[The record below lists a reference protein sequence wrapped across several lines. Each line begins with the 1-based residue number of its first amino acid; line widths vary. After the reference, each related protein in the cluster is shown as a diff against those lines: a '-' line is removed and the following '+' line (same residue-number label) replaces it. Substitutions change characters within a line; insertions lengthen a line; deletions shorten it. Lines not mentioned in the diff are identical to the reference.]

1 MNGISFTGLWGD
13 ARTLLISATVL
24 AGSALLGGL
33 VHLTLFAFANR
44 LIRRSSSTLKLLLVK
59 HTRPPARY
67 MLPLIA
73 LALALPAT
81 PLPDRFKE
89 PLEHFLT
96 LCLIGCLGW
105 LLITIIQVT
114 ATLLRTRYSIA
125 VEDNLQAR
133 RIHTQTEV
141 LERIFIGCVV
151 IITMAAML
159 VTFPS
164 ARQIGTSV
172 FASAG
177 IAGVIVGMAA
187 RSTFASLIAGLQVAL
202 TQPIRI
208 DDAVVVEGEWGWIE
222 EIETTYVVVRL
233 WDLRRLILPLTYF
246 IEKPFQN
253 WTRTTAEVVGTVFV
267 YVDYT
272 LPVAVV
278 REELQNI
285 LKDSKLWNGKTCV
298 LQVTELTEG
307 SMQLRCLMSANSSSA
322 VFDLRCV
329 VRERMID
336 FLQKNYPGCLPV
348 RRAAVRLT
356 AEAPLPAPR
365 Q

>member
-1 MNGISFTGLWGD
+1 TGLWGD

-44 LIRRSSSTLKLLLVK
+44 LIRRSSSTLRLLLVK

-81 PLPDRFKE
+81 PLPARFKE
-89 PLEHFLT
+89 PLEPFLP

-151 IITMAAML
+151 IITLAAM
-159 VTFPS
+159 
-164 ARQIGTSV
+164 
-172 FASAG
+172 
-177 IAGVIVGMAA
+177 
-187 RSTFASLIAGLQVAL
+187 
-202 TQPIRI
+202 
-208 DDAVVVEGEWGWIE
+208 
-222 EIETTYVVVRL
+222 
-233 WDLRRLILPLTYF
+233 
-246 IEKPFQN
+246 
-253 WTRTTAEVVGTVFV
+253 
-267 YVDYT
+267 
-272 LPVAVV
+272 
-278 REELQNI
+278 
-285 LKDSKLWNGKTCV
+285 
-298 LQVTELTEG
+298 
-307 SMQLRCLMSANSSSA
+307 
-322 VFDLRCV
+322 
-329 VRERMID
+329 
-336 FLQKNYPGCLPV
+336 
-348 RRAAVRLT
+348 
-356 AEAPLPAPR
+356 
-365 Q
+365 